1 MDAAVSQAFTS
12 LVVVA
17 INEFGEALKVWTKIH
32 DLCSPTQAEANA
44 IQWALNFAKDENW
57 SNIVVEG
64 DSKICLDALV
74 QS

>member
-1 MDAAVSQAFTS
+1 M
-12 LVVVA
+12 VA

-32 DLCSPTQAEANA
+32 DLCSPTQAEATA